1 MIGSAMQSG
10 DLNTRTENQMKISE
24 NKTHQKIQQQIFNM
38 NAHSFVAFTSAS
50 AEISSWQAAV
60 WPLSAASCRAVH
72 WSLEQKIR
80 WKYRKTKHNKNS
92 ATNFEH
98 ECAPV
103 CRIHV
108 SFRWNQQLAS
118 CRVTITGSVMQSG
131 ALVTRTE
138 NQMKISKNKTHQKFS
153 NKFWTWM
160 RTSLSHSHQ
169 LPLKSAAG
177 KLPCD
182 HVQQRNAE
190 RCIAN

>member
-1 MIGSAMQSG
+1 
-10 DLNTRTENQMKISE
+10 
-24 NKTHQKIQQQIFNM
+24 M
-38 NAHSFVAFTSAS
+38 NAHSSVAFTSAS

-60 WPLSAASCRAVH
+60 WPSSAAECRAARCQ
-72 WSLEQKIR
+72 LEQKIR

-92 ATNFEH
+92 VTNFQH

-103 CRIHV
+103 LRIHV

-118 CRVTITGSVMQSG
+118 CRVTITGSEMQSG

-138 NQMKISKNKTHQKFS
+138 NQMKISENKTHQKFS
-153 NKFWTWM
+153 NKFSTWL
-160 RTSLSHSHQ
+160 RTGSSHSRQ

-182 HVQQRNAE
+182 
-190 RCIAN
+190 

>member
-1 MIGSAMQSG
+1 MKSDENNGKK
-10 DLNTRTENQMKISE
+10 NTT
-24 NKTHQKIQQQIFNM
+24 KIQQRNLNM
-38 NAHSFVAFTSAS
+38 NAHRSDAFTSAS

-60 WPLSAASCRAVH
+60 WPCSAASCRAVR
-72 WSLEQKIR
+72 WLLEQKIR

-92 ATNFEH
+92 VTNFQH

-118 CRVTITGSVMQSG
+118 CRVTMIGSVMQSG
-131 ALVTRTE
+131 ALDTRTE
-138 NQMKISKNKTHQKFS
+138 NQMKISENKTQQKFS

-160 RTSLSHSHQ
+160 RTCLSHSRQ
-169 LPLKSAAG
+169 LPLKSAAV

-182 HVQQRNAE
+182 HSWQRDAE
-190 RCIAN
+190 RCVGH